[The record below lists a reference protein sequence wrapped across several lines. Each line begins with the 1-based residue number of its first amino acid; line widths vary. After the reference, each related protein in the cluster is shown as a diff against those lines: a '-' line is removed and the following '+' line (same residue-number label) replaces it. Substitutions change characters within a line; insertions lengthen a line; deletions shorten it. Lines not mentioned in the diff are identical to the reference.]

1 MIRIGRAAVVG
12 VFGGLGVAASAG
24 PAAAQFG
31 GGFGLPAVPV
41 LPSVSAVPTLRTPGI
56 PTVYGNPLNFSYGRQ
71 YQVTAVSPLG
81 GTGTFRRE
89 FYGPAGLWGYRRYA
103 ASYAAAA
110 TYNPLYAPTY
120 SSYMSGG
127 VKNAAVDNA
136 AKDFARAQQMQAA
149 AARNARPGARNAIY
163 DQWAY
168 ERLDAAGLAGLR
180 AGGEAP
186 AALAEA
192 MAAPDPAAVASGDA
206 LNHVLV
212 GVVAAEPKG
221 ARVESAY
228 VSPLILDK
236 VRFGGSPAADAIN
249 LLRQAG
255 RVPFPEAFE
264 SGPLA
269 DLRPAVDREL
279 AAAAAPALAGK
290 VPEAAK
296 VAALEATAGKA
307 RKEVEAA
314 VLDMGF
320 EEAIAARR
328 FVNRLDATVK
338 ALRAPGAAG
347 LVDPRWAAEGVSV
360 ADLARHMTKAKLL
373 FGPAPRGGEDAYLA
387 LHRGL
392 VVYLAGLAEAQKAGA
407 RK

>member
-1 MIRIGRAAVVG
+1 MIRIGRLAVVG
-12 VFGGLGVAASAG
+12 VFGGLGLAASAG

-31 GGFGLPAVPV
+31 GGFGLAPVPAVPI
-41 LPSVSAVPTLRTPGI
+41 VPGLRTPGI
-56 PTVYGNPLNFSYGRQ
+56 PTVYGNPLNFTYAQRFQ
-71 YQVTAVSPLG
+71 LAATTPLG
-81 GTGTFRRE
+81 GSVTLRRE
-89 FYGPAGLWGYRRYA
+89 FYGPVGLWGYRRYA
-103 ASYAAAA
+103 SSYYAAGS
-110 TYNPLYAPTY
+110 YNPLYAPTY

-136 AKDFARAQQMQAA
+136 ARDFARAQQIQAA

-168 ERLDAAGLAGLR
+168 ERLETAGLAGLR
-180 AGGEAP
+180 AAGTDAP
-186 AALAEA
+186 GPLAEA
-192 MAAPDPAAVASGDA
+192 MAAADPAAVASGEA

-221 ARVESAY
+221 AKVESAY

-236 VRFGGSPAADAIN
+236 VRFGGSPAADAVN
-249 LLRQAG
+249 LVRQAG
-255 RVPFPEAFE
+255 RVDYPAAFE

-279 AAAAAPALAGK
+279 AAVAAPVLAGK
-290 VPEAAK
+290 APDPAK
-296 VAALEATAGKA
+296 VAALEAAAGQA
-307 RKEVEAA
+307 RKALEPA

-328 FVNRLDATVK
+328 FVNQLDAAVK

-360 ADLARHMTKAKLL
+360 ADLARQMTRAKLL
-373 FGPAPRGGEDAYLA
+373 FGPAPKGDEDAYLA

-392 VVYLAGLAEAQKAGA
+392 VGYLYGLAEAQKGPP
-407 RK
+407 KK